1 MNEKAV
7 AKSLVAILSD
17 LIAIPSPYPPGESVD
32 ICRYAAARLKK
43 AGYKVQVLARKKG
56 VDNVVAK
63 MGKGSPRIVFNAHVD
78 TVGVG
83 DRENWKTDP
92 FKAVVKNGHVFGLG
106 AGNCKGSM
114 AVQLWLAEEIAR
126 RGGPVKGEVCFTFV
140 ADEENLGPEGMSFLR
155 DKGHVKPDA
164 LILGAQ
170 TENQM
175 IVSERGVF
183 WARITTKGKAAHAG
197 NPGAGDNAIAR
208 MTRLLAAIDTGL
220 APRIDKRVDGPMRS
234 TMNVGMI
241 RGGHNTNVVP
251 ASCMV
256 EIDRRLLPS
265 ERVKSAYKEL
275 VDTLKRRGRAEGQ
288 LGLRVPHRHQRLQGL
303 GQGHGDRGTR
313 RRDQVAPGQA
323 GEVPQRDRRL
333 RRPLLRRR
341 QDRDHQYRPR
351 LRRRRTCGERVRAD
365 RRDGGLGGHPARC
378 HREADGAAMRR
389 ARAALAGAA
398 LAAVAASAVAQDIPI
413 ETGTPFKLARAVP
426 APWVTAPARA
436 VIPGAL
442 RGKPITFAQGRVAG
456 PHPLA
461 CNQARYV
468 FTIVPPE
475 GLFQGNLPAP
485 QPAAAQRFGLGAQ
498 TLTMQLSCSTGVFD
512 FHVASSTRLL
522 LALDNVVW
530 TLDRAAG
537 PAPVPPDTIV
547 QRVLLDHFTHDMAF
561 TPETAARKRAWFTPS
576 LNRAIATYFAQKFP
590 EDEPP
595 PINGDPI
602 TNSQDYPTRFEIARA
617 AIKGRAATVRVTFAD
632 EGRSRPTD
640 FRLRKSD
647 GGAWRIDDLAYDDGS
662 TFRQSLAARP

>member
-220 APRIDKRVDGPMRS
+220 APKIDKRVDGPMRS

-275 VDTLKRRGRAEGQ
+275 VDTLKA
-288 LGLRVPHRHQRLQGL
+288 
-303 GQGHGDRGTR
+303 
-313 RRDQVAPGQA
+313 A
-323 GEVPQRDRRL
+323 GEPKGSW
-333 RRPLLRRR
+333 
-341 QDRDHQYRPR
+341 
-351 LRRRRTCGERVRAD
+351 TCEFLTGTNGFKGSAK
-365 RRDGGLGGHPARC
+365 GMAI
-378 HREADGAAMRR
+378 
-389 ARAALAGAA
+389 AALADAIKSRLGKPARFLNATGVSDGRYFADDRIEIINIGPGSGVAGHAA
-398 LAAVAASAVAQDIPI
+398 NESVPIAEMVDSAVIQLDAI
-413 ETGTPFKLARAVP
+413 EKLM
-426 APWVTAPARA
+426 
-436 VIPGAL
+436 GL
-442 RGKPITFAQGRVAG
+442 R
-456 PHPLA
+456 
-461 CNQARYV
+461 
-468 FTIVPPE
+468 
-475 GLFQGNLPAP
+475 
-485 QPAAAQRFGLGAQ
+485 
-498 TLTMQLSCSTGVFD
+498 
-512 FHVASSTRLL
+512 
-522 LALDNVVW
+522 
-530 TLDRAAG
+530 
-537 PAPVPPDTIV
+537 
-547 QRVLLDHFTHDMAF
+547 
-561 TPETAARKRAWFTPS
+561 
-576 LNRAIATYFAQKFP
+576 
-590 EDEPP
+590 
-595 PINGDPI
+595 
-602 TNSQDYPTRFEIARA
+602 
-617 AIKGRAATVRVTFAD
+617 
-632 EGRSRPTD
+632 
-640 FRLRKSD
+640 
-647 GGAWRIDDLAYDDGS
+647 
-662 TFRQSLAARP
+662 